1 MTFRWP
7 ARRAAVGLA
16 AWLAVGVAV
25 AAALATVGA
34 PAVQA
39 GQATDTRPILIGGS
53 LGLTGPF
60 SGPSAVYKA
69 VYEYWAE
76 RVNREG
82 GLLGRPV
89 KLIIYDDEG
98 RPAVAQS
105 LYQRLLKEDNVDLVL
120 APYTTLVG
128 GAVIPIVES
137 ARKVLWNGGFVG
149 IELFERSDWIVGAYT
164 YQEPDY
170 SRGIFE
176 IIGTLPPD
184 QRPRRIGIATEQ
196 NPFTL
201 VVRDGYK
208 GYGGVLGF
216 ARQRNIP
223 VVVNEEFPPNVT
235 DVSGLIQRARTAGVD
250 LFFALALP
258 NPAALL
264 ARTAR
269 EQGFKPKIYCACGS
283 QVTTLPYWR
292 DLGPAGE
299 GIMGTTMA
307 WYTDKYRDMD
317 TLYSFLQTR
326 LGYREVPA
334 YATVALTILQVL
346 EQAVKGAGT
355 LDQVALR
362 NYVTG
367 RRFDTV
373 NGPIEYDENRVPKY
387 NAAVVQFVKGQ
398 NHVVWPPHRATAKP
412 IIPMP

>member
-1 MTFRWP
+1 MTRHVRAVTVVALVTVSLVASAP
-7 ARRAAVGLA
+7 A
-16 AWLAVGVAV
+16 
-25 AAALATVGA
+25 GA
-34 PAVQA
+34 PAADKPV
-39 GQATDTRPILIGGS
+39 LVGGS

-69 VYEYWAE
+69 VYEYWVS

-89 KLIIYDDEG
+89 KLVLYDDEG
-98 RPAVAQS
+98 KPAVAQA

-128 GAVIPIVES
+128 GAVLPIVES
-137 ARKVLWNGGFVG
+137 AQKVLWNGGFVG
-149 IELFERSDWIVGAYT
+149 IELFKKSKWMVGAYT

-170 SRGIFE
+170 PRGVFE
-176 IIGTLPPD
+176 LIDSLPPE
-184 QRPRRIGIATEQ
+184 QRPKRIGVVTEQ

-201 VVRDGYK
+201 VVKNGYQ

-216 ARQRNIP
+216 ARPRNLP
-223 VVVNEEFPPNVT
+223 VVVNEEFAPTAT
-235 DVSGLIQRARTAGVD
+235 DLSGLIQRARAAGVD

-269 EQGFKPKIYCACGS
+269 EQGFKPAIYCACGS

-299 GIMGTTMA
+299 GVMGTTMA
-307 WYTDKYRDMD
+307 WPTDKYREIGE
-317 TLYSFLQTR
+317 LLELLQGR
-326 LGYREVPA
+326 LGYREIPA
-334 YATVALTILQVL
+334 YATVSLTILQVL

-355 LDQVALR
+355 LDQAKLR
-362 NYVTG
+362 AYVVG
-367 RRFDTV
+367 RKFSTS
-373 NGPIEYDENRVPKY
+373 NGVIEYDRDGVPSY
-387 NAAVVQFVKGQ
+387 NAAVVQFVGGR
-398 NHVVWPPHRATAKP
+398 NHVVWPPARATAKP
-412 IIPMP
+412 VIPMP